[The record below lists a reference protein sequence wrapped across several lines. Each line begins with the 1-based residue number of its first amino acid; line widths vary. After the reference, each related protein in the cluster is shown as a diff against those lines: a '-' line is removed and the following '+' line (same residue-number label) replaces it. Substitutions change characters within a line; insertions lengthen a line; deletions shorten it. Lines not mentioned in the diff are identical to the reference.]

1 MNGNGHDGTS
11 QSDQRISTFTDKEA
25 AFLPSDDSLTPATGA
40 LIQEPISSSTS
51 LTHLMQ
57 SVALPSRV
65 MASAF
70 RIPFKIAMK
79 GKRLP
84 SWSTQMEVVIA
95 AFRSACRNAPRD
107 LSLIRAWTDVSIPD
121 LILPKEAIVHSSRLH
136 GLQVEWVF
144 PHHLSP
150 QEHPKGKR
158 RLSASKFCNDMVLE
172 WSKTHPIVLY
182 LHGGAFALCGSNTHL
197 NIISSLAMEDVV
209 LFAVNY
215 RRPPDVT
222 IVEAVDDCYMAFKH
236 LTEVVKIP
244 PDRICIC
251 GDSAGGSLTILT
263 LCRIRQHRLSLP
275 MCAVLISPWCD
286 LADKEFE
293 AKAAEGVI
301 MPEHD
306 YLPYDAIVMISKL
319 VIGNMNPDDPRINPI
334 HADLRGLPP
343 ILVHA
348 GAVEVLFNQI
358 IRFYDKCKDEGLDVR
373 LKIWPDMVH
382 VPHVF
387 THVSEVAQMAVT
399 DAARYIKEHH
409 STNVS
414 KSNN

>member
-1 MNGNGHDGTS
+1 MNRDTGMSEPD
-11 QSDQRISTFTDKEA
+11 RKI
-25 AFLPSDDSLTPATGA
+25 DDSSESGRELSNDHNPVA
-40 LIQEPISSSTS
+40 LNSFPDPEALSTSTS

-57 SVALPSRV
+57 SVVLPSRV

-107 LSLIRAWTDVSIPD
+107 LSLIRAWTDISVPD
-121 LILPKEAIVHSSRLH
+121 LILPKDAVVHSSRLH

-144 PHHLSP
+144 PHRLSP
-150 QEHPKGKR
+150 DEHPKGKR
-158 RLSASKFCNDMVLE
+158 RLSASKFSNDMVLE

-197 NIISSLAMEDVV
+197 NIISSLALEDVV

-222 IVEAVDDCYMAFKH
+222 IVEAVDDCYMAYKH
-236 LTEVVKIP
+236 LTEVIKIP
-244 PDRICIC
+244 SDRICIC
-251 GDSAGGSLTILT
+251 GDSAGASLSILT
-263 LCRIRQHRLSLP
+263 LRRIREAAIPMP

-286 LADKEFE
+286 LADKEIA
-293 AKAAEGVI
+293 AKAAEGLV

-319 VIGNMNPDDPRINPI
+319 VIGNMKPEDPRINPI
-334 HADLRGLPP
+334 HANLEGLPP
-343 ILVHA
+343 ILIHA
-348 GAVEVLFNQI
+348 GGVEVLFNQI
-358 IRFYDKCKDEGLDVR
+358 IRFYDKCKEEGVNVR

-387 THVSEVAQMAVT
+387 THVSEIAQLAVT
-399 DAARYIKEHH
+399 DAAKFMKEHH
-409 STNVS
+409 PSGLHES
-414 KSNN
+414 PSN